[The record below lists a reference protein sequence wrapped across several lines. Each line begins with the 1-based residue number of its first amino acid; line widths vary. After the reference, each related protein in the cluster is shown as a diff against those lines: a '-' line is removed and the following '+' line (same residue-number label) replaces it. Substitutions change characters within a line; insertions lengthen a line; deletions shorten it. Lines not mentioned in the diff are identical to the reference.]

1 MLTARDGQK
10 LSVDAQ
16 AVYGHKMP
24 TLQIGSGDS
33 MDGGVINMLIF
44 YCNYCNEM
52 LTGGDYESTDQ
63 IVDRLDEHIKKCPP
77 AAFTFEGTT
86 GVATQ
91 RLDALRSFHEG
102 ERRAGKTRLH

>member
-1 MLTARDGQK
+1 MGRELDGQ
-10 LSVDAQ
+10 
-16 AVYGHKMP
+16 
-24 TLQIGSGDS
+24 
-33 MDGGVINMLIF
+33 GGINMLIF

-52 LTGGDYESTDQ
+52 LKGGDYESTDQ
-63 IVDRLDEHIKKCPP
+63 IVDKLDEHTKKCPP

-102 ERRAGKTRLH
+102 ERRADKIRLH

>member
-16 AVYGHKMP
+16 AVYRHKMP

-33 MDGGVINMLIF
+33 MDPGGVINMLIF

-91 RLDALRSFHEG
+91 RLDALRPLFNPL
-102 ERRAGKTRLH
+102 T

>member
-1 MLTARDGQK
+1 MTREKRGL
-10 LSVDAQ
+10 V
-16 AVYGHKMP
+16 
-24 TLQIGSGDS
+24 
-33 MDGGVINMLIF
+33 NMLIF
-44 YCNYCNEM
+44 YCTSCNE
-52 LTGGDYESTDQ
+52 TITAADSESTDQ

-102 ERRAGKTRLH
+102 ERRAGKIRLH

>member
-1 MLTARDGQK
+1 MGRELDGQ
-10 LSVDAQ
+10 
-16 AVYGHKMP
+16 
-24 TLQIGSGDS
+24 
-33 MDGGVINMLIF
+33 GGVINMLIF

-102 ERRAGKTRLH
+102 ERRADKIRPH

>member
-33 MDGGVINMLIF
+33 MDRGVINMLIF
-44 YCNYCNEM
+44 YCNYCNEI

-63 IVDRLDEHIKKCPP
+63 IVDRLDAYKEMPP

-91 RLDALRSFHEG
+91 RLDALRPLFNPL
-102 ERRAGKTRLH
+102 T